1 MGNKHTLTRVTKTAF
16 EELNKIK
23 KVTGLSHAAVM
34 KLAINRDIN
43 EQDLLNS
50 RLEAARHHIR
60 IKQDDLDSLK
70 SLNVFGLDLAR
81 LLSIK
86 IHKLKLAMEV

>member
-1 MGNKHTLTRVTKTAF
+1 MENKHTLTRVTKTAF
-16 EELNKIK
+16 EELNRIK
-23 KVTGLSHAAVM
+23 NITGLSHAAVM

-50 RLEAARHHIR
+50 RLEAARHHVR
-60 IKQDDLDSLK
+60 IEKGDLDSLK
-70 SLNVFGLDLAR
+70 SLNAFGLDLAR

-86 IHKLKLAMEV
+86 IHKLSLEV

>member
-1 MGNKHTLTRVTKTAF
+1 MENKHTLTRVTKTAF
-16 EELNKIK
+16 EELNRIK
-23 KVTGLSHAAVM
+23 NITGLSHAAVM

-50 RLEAARHHIR
+50 RLEAARHHVR
-60 IKQDDLDSLK
+60 IEQGDLDSLK
-70 SLNVFGLDLAR
+70 SLNAFGLDLAR

-86 IHKLKLAMEV
+86 IHRLSQEV

>member
-1 MGNKHTLTRVTKTAF
+1 MSKHTLTRVTKTAF
-16 EELNKIK
+16 DELNRIK
-23 KVTGLSHAAVM
+23 NITGLPHSAVM

-70 SLNVFGLDLAR
+70 SLNAFGLDLAR

-86 IHKLKLAMEV
+86 IHKLKLEMEV

>member
-1 MGNKHTLTRVTKTAF
+1 MENKHTLTRVTKTAF
-16 EELNKIK
+16 EELNRIK
-23 KVTGLSHAAVM
+23 NITGLSHAAVM

-50 RLEAARHHIR
+50 RLEAARRHVR
-60 IKQDDLDSLK
+60 IEQGDLDSLK
-70 SLNVFGLDLAR
+70 SLNAFGLDLAR

-86 IHKLKLAMEV
+86 IHKLSQEV

>member
-1 MGNKHTLTRVTKTAF
+1 MMNRHTLTRVTKTAF
-16 EELNKIK
+16 DELNRIK

-34 KLAINRDIN
+34 KLAINRDID

-60 IKQDDLDSLK
+60 ITQDDLDSLK
-70 SLNVFGLDLAR
+70 SSNVFKLDLAR

-86 IHKLKLAMEV
+86 IHKLAMEV

>member
-1 MGNKHTLTRVTKTAF
+1 MMNRHTLTRVTKTAF
-16 EELNKIK
+16 DELNRIK
-23 KVTGLSHAAVM
+23 RVTGLSHAAVM

-60 IKQDDLDSLK
+60 ITQSDLDSLK
-70 SLNVFGLDLAR
+70 SSNAFKLDLAR

-86 IHKLKLAMEV
+86 IHKLSMGV

>member
-1 MGNKHTLTRVTKTAF
+1 MENKHTLTRVTKTAF
-16 EELNKIK
+16 EELNRIK
-23 KVTGLSHAAVM
+23 NITGLPHSAVM

-50 RLEAARHHIR
+50 RLEAARRHVR
-60 IKQDDLDSLK
+60 IEQADLDNLK
-70 SLNVFGLDLAR
+70 SLNAFGLDLAR

-86 IHKLKLAMEV
+86 IHKLSQEV

>member
-1 MGNKHTLTRVTKTAF
+1 MFAGKKSAQIREILISESAW
-16 EELNKIK
+16 EEMTCLFAP
-23 KVTGLSHAAVM
+23 SSAVM

-70 SLNVFGLDLAR
+70 SLNAFGLDLAR

-86 IHKLKLAMEV
+86 IHKLSLEV

>member
-1 MGNKHTLTRVTKTAF
+1 MMTKHTLIRVTKTAF
-16 EELNKIK
+16 EELNRIK
-23 KVTGLSHAAVM
+23 KITGLSHAAVM

-43 EQDLLNS
+43 EQDLINS

-70 SLNVFGLDLAR
+70 SLNAFGLDLAR
-81 LLSIK
+81 LLSLK
-86 IHKLKLAMEV
+86 IHKLAMGV

>member
-34 KLAINRDIN
+34 
-43 EQDLLNS
+43 
-50 RLEAARHHIR
+50 
-60 IKQDDLDSLK
+60 
-70 SLNVFGLDLAR
+70 
-81 LLSIK
+81 
-86 IHKLKLAMEV
+86 

>member
-1 MGNKHTLTRVTKTAF
+1 MENKHTLTRVTKTAF
-16 EELNKIK
+16 EELNRIK
-23 KVTGLSHAAVM
+23 KITGLPHSAVM

-50 RLEAARHHIR
+50 RLEAARHHVR
-60 IKQDDLDSLK
+60 IKQVDLDSLK
-70 SLNVFGLDLAR
+70 SLNAFGLDLAR

-86 IHKLKLAMEV
+86 INKLKLEMGV

>member
-1 MGNKHTLTRVTKTAF
+1 MMNRHTLTRVTKTAF
-16 EELNKIK
+16 DELNRIK

-34 KLAINRDIN
+34 KLAINRDID

-60 IKQDDLDSLK
+60 ITQDDLDSLK
-70 SLNVFGLDLAR
+70 SSNAFKLDLAR
-81 LLSIK
+81 LMSIK
-86 IHKLKLAMEV
+86 IQKLAAGV

>member
-1 MGNKHTLTRVTKTAF
+1 MTRHTLTRVTKTAF
-16 EELNKIK
+16 DELNRIK
-23 KVTGLSHAAVM
+23 NITGLSHAAVM

-50 RLEAARHHIR
+50 RLESARHHIR
-60 IKQDDLDSLK
+60 ITQDDLDSLK
-70 SLNVFGLDLAR
+70 SSNAFELDLAR

-86 IHKLKLAMEV
+86 IHKLAVEI

>member
-1 MGNKHTLTRVTKTAF
+1 MKNTHTLTRVTKTAF
-16 EELNKIK
+16 DELNKIK

-60 IKQDDLDSLK
+60 IKKADLDSLK
-70 SLNVFGLDLAR
+70 SLNAFGLDLAR

-86 IHKLKLAMEV
+86 IHKLSLEV

>member
-1 MGNKHTLTRVTKTAF
+1 MMTKHTLTRVTKTAF
-16 EELNKIK
+16 DELNRIK
-23 KVTGLSHAAVM
+23 NITGLPHHSAVM

-70 SLNVFGLDLAR
+70 ALNAFGLDLAR

-86 IHKLKLAMEV
+86 IHKLAMEV

>member
-1 MGNKHTLTRVTKTAF
+1 MTKHTLTRVTKAAF
-16 EELNKIK
+16 DELNKIK

-34 KLAINRDIN
+34 KLAINRNIN

-50 RLEAARHHIR
+50 RLETARHHIR
-60 IKQDDLDSLK
+60 ITQDDLDSLK
-70 SLNVFGLDLAR
+70 SSNAFELDLAR

-86 IHKLKLAMEV
+86 LHKLAMGV

>member
-1 MGNKHTLTRVTKTAF
+1 MNRHTLTRITKTAF
-16 EELNKIK
+16 DELNRIK

-34 KLAINRDIN
+34 KLAINRDID

-60 IKQDDLDSLK
+60 ITQDDLDNLK
-70 SLNVFGLDLAR
+70 SSNNFRLDLAR

-86 IHKLKLAMEV
+86 IHKLAMEV

>member
-1 MGNKHTLTRVTKTAF
+1 MMNRHTLTRITKTAF
-16 EELNKIK
+16 DELNRIK

-34 KLAINRDIN
+34 KLAINRDID

-60 IKQDDLDSLK
+60 ITQDDLDNLK
-70 SLNVFGLDLAR
+70 SSNNFRLDLAR

-86 IHKLKLAMEV
+86 IHKLAMEV

>member
-1 MGNKHTLTRVTKTAF
+1 IYSHMVTLWGNYEGISQH
-16 EELNKIK
+16 
-23 KVTGLSHAAVM
+23 SAVM

-50 RLEAARHHIR
+50 RLEAARHHVR
-60 IKQDDLDSLK
+60 IKKDDLDSLK
-70 SLNVFGLDLAR
+70 SLNAFGLDLAR

-86 IHKLKLAMEV
+86 IHKLAMEV

>member
-1 MGNKHTLTRVTKTAF
+1 MNRHTLTRVTKTAF
-16 EELNKIK
+16 DELNRIK

-34 KLAINRDIN
+34 KLAINRDID

-60 IKQDDLDSLK
+60 ITQDDLDSLK
-70 SLNVFGLDLAR
+70 SSNAFKLDLAR
-81 LLSIK
+81 LMSIK
-86 IHKLKLAMEV
+86 IQKLAAGV